1 MHRVMHRNPR
11 YSASADCCRHCTE
24 GAQAHHCGSPPCKCN
39 DQSEVPFS
47 IGSMEQNEATA
58 PNSIVVGTIAP
69 WAAAMMF
76 PDPEPPV
83 SCPKTLWTGAGH
95 GHLGLTEWATSRLHL
110 RAAGSRYTEGRCL
123 FTEGQRGGALSLSR
137 GTRDGKP
144 IARSAPGSSPWMFT
158 PGAVL
163 LADCRASLLGFVGGH
178 APTVPTAG
186 TARLNTHSDSTGLRH
201 IGDRFERFG
210 YHLVP
215 ELPEPSWRP
224 IGRNRNTLGT
234 AVEHLGPT
242 TPELTPWPPEQ
253 SSLSPTSTSRF
264 GRSILIQYRWKLV
277 DGAGF

>member
-123 FTEGQRGGALSLSR
+123 FTEGQRGGRCHFHGGQETANQSLEVHPGVRR
-137 GTRDGKP
+137 GCSHQ
-144 IARSAPGSSPWMFT
+144 ARSCS
-158 PGAVL
+158 
-163 LADCRASLLGFVGGH
+163 
-178 APTVPTAG
+178 PTVGPAFWVSSEDT
-186 TARLNTHSDSTGLRH
+186 
-201 IGDRFERFG
+201 
-210 YHLVP
+210 P
-215 ELPEPSWRP
+215 RP
-224 IGRNRNTLGT
+224 YPQQVQR
-234 AVEHLGPT
+234 A
-242 TPELTPWPPEQ
+242 
-253 SSLSPTSTSRF
+253 
-264 GRSILIQYRWKLV
+264 
-277 DGAGF
+277 